1 MKDNGEKKK
10 KGEGEGGG
18 VKEGPVFPH
27 SSFVFHSFP
36 ILLGSYPSFTGFY
49 WVLPNFTGFYLV

>member
-49 WVLPNFTGFYLV
+49 WVLPNFT